1 MAPALNVPS
10 PAAPVSPEAVESAR
24 QTAPTSASRGPLG
37 AEAAEVVIAP
47 LDFAAV
53 YEAWFPTVCRWA
65 AALGGPRADVEDV
78 AQEVFLVV
86 RRKLPDFDGENLGG
100 WLYRITAGKV
110 RDARRLAW
118 VRHLFLG
125 EAPGPD
131 RREER
136 PGPVELLE
144 RKDDERRLYRL
155 LDRMSDKRRRAL
167 VLAELEGCSGEEI
180 ARLEGIPVATAR
192 TRLHHAR
199 REFVALAATL
209 RAEEP

>member
-1 MAPALNVPS
+1 MAEQSL
-10 PAAPVSPEAVESAR
+10 PAARPDP
-24 QTAPTSASRGPLG
+24 
-37 AEAAEVVIAP
+37 AALAAAG
-47 LDFAAV
+47 LDFRAV
-53 YEAWFPTVCRWA
+53 YEAWFDPVCRWA
-65 AALGGPRADVEDV
+65 RALGGPGADVEDV

-86 RRKLPDFDGENLGG
+86 RRKLPHFHADNLGG

-118 VRHLFLG
+118 VRHLIFG
-125 EAPGPD
+125 ASAGDD
-131 RREER
+131 RVEEG

-155 LDRMSDKRRRAL
+155 LDQLSDKRRRVL
-167 VLAELEGCSGEEI
+167 VLAEIEGLSGDEI

-199 REFVALAATL
+199 RDFVALAARL
-209 RAEEP
+209 RREDP